1 MRHEKTLIRKKKL
14 MRTLIQVKH
23 IYNSSNYWL
32 VLSGASLVTWLISE
46 NSYAMV
52 FFLYLLCFLLPY
64 FLWTNEDN
72 VDSVSASS
80 IFFFYGCAFLIDFLL
95 LFFFWSVI
103 AYEPNTFKEILGVL
117 WFDAGLPKGLSI
129 LILLPFIIHVDSAI
143 QFSKIVEPI
152 K

>member
-1 MRHEKTLIRKKKL
+1 MKA
-14 MRTLIQVKH
+14 LIQVKH

-32 VLSGASLVTWLISE
+32 VLSVASLVTWLISE

-52 FFLYLLCFLLPY
+52 FLFYLMCFFLPY
-64 FLWTNEDN
+64 FLWTSEDN

-80 IFFFYGCAFLIDFLL
+80 IFLFYGLAFFIDSLL

-103 AYEPNTFKEILGVL
+103 AYEPNTFKEFLGVL

-129 LILLPFIIHVDSAI
+129 LILLPFIMHIDSAI
-143 QFSKIVEPI
+143 QFSKIIEPI